1 MTTHDE
7 SSLKQR
13 CEAHGKRSYQTPVL
27 LLFGKVSAL
36 TQAAS
41 GCSGGDNAGCTQV
54 VGSNMG
60 PMVGSDRAIKENIV
74 KIGEHPLG
82 VGLYLFDYKPEY
94 RDECGHGRH
103 FGTMAQDV
111 EGVMPEAVSLHPN
124 GYKMVNYGMLGLV
137 RSAH

>member
-1 MTTHDE
+1 MGTYDE
-7 SSLKQR
+7 SSLKQL
-13 CEAHGKRSYQTPVL
+13 CVTHGKRSYQTPAL

-36 TQAAS
+36 TQAAT
-41 GCSGGDNAGCTQV
+41 GCSNNDSAGCTGSA
-54 VGSNMG
+54 GSNMG
-60 PMVGSDRAIKENIV
+60 VKPSDRAIKENIV
-74 KIGEHPLG
+74 KLAEHPLG
-82 VGLYLFDYKPEY
+82 FGLYLFDYKPEY

-137 RSAH
+137 RSVH